1 MILAAGFAI
10 VLFVGMILADW
21 LVFTRLTAAASTYG
35 CGIGG
40 GEDQWPLTPWSKLH
54 ERFDRNGLL
63 RLPHGVA
70 KLFHE
75 ERRILLR
82 AHAHRFRTAWPLNG
96 SIDLYP
102 NERAIRLRWVKRVPW
117 SSAILT
123 LLWFTVVGGGTC
135 VFAIVLA
142 FNGGLSTLGGIL
154 MTAGI
159 AGLGLLVFAFGLITV
174 SLAYRLENHRLLQ
187 AYEELRAALVTV

>member
-21 LVFTRLTAAASTYG
+21 LVFTRLTTAASTYG
-35 CGIGG
+35 CGIGR
-40 GEDQWPLTPWSKLH
+40 GEDLWPLTPWARLH

-70 KLFHE
+70 KFFQE

-82 AHAHRFRTAWPLNG
+82 AQAHRFRTVWPING
-96 SIDLYP
+96 SIDLHP
-102 NERAIRLRWVKRVPW
+102 NEQAIRLRWVKRVPW

-123 LLWFTVVGGGTC
+123 FLWFAIVGGGTC
-135 VFAIVLA
+135 AFAIVLS
-142 FNGGLSTLGGIL
+142 FHGGMSTLGGIL

-159 AGLGLLVFAFGLITV
+159 AGLGLLVFAFGLVTV

-187 AYEELRAALVTV
+187 AYEELRSALVME